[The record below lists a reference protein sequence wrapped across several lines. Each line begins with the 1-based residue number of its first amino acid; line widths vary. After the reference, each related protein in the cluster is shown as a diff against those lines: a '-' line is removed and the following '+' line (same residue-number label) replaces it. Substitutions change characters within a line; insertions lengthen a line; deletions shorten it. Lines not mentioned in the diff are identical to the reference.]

1 MPHLQTEPADA
12 TATALEHDRSTR
24 GPAHDMTADELGA
37 RVGSELGV
45 SDWIAIDQRMIDTFA
60 DVTRDRYFIH
70 IDPVRAAQTP
80 FGGTIAHGFLTL
92 SMLAHMAYQV
102 CPGIAGTKAQLNY
115 GFNRIRFVA
124 PVPVDARIR
133 GRFLLKDF
141 SANAQRWQA
150 IYDVVVEIEG
160 KPKPALAAEWVA
172 AGLFEDP
179 G

>member
-1 MPHLQTEPADA
+1 MNTHTDNSME
-12 TATALEHDRSTR
+12 
-24 GPAHDMTADELGA
+24 GPIRFMAPEAVRA
-37 RVGSELGV
+37 RIGTELGV
-45 SDWIAIDQRMIDTFA
+45 TEWIGIDQQMIDTFA
-60 DVTRDRYFIH
+60 EVTRDRYFIH
-70 IDPVRAAQTP
+70 VDPARAAQTP

-150 IYDVVVEIEG
+150 IYDVVVEIKG

-179 G
+179 D

>member
-1 MPHLQTEPADA
+1 MRTD
-12 TATALEHDRSTR
+12 DDKSTL
-24 GPAHDMTADELGA
+24 GPVRTMTVEDVTA
-37 RVGSELGV
+37 RVGSELGF
-45 SDWIAIDQRMIDTFA
+45 SEWIAIDQDMIDTFA

-70 IDPVRAAQTP
+70 IDPVRAAATP
-80 FGGTIAHGFLTL
+80 FGGTIAHGFLTM

-115 GFNRIRFVA
+115 GFNRLRFVS

-141 SANAQRWQA
+141 TATTERWQA

-172 AGLFEDP
+172 AGLFGD
-179 G
+179 

>member
-1 MPHLQTEPADA
+1 MNDKD
-12 TATALEHDRSTR
+12 DRSTR
-24 GPAHDMTADELGA
+24 GPVHTMTADEVRA

-45 SDWIAIDQRMIDTFA
+45 SDWIEIDQRTIDTFA
-60 DVTRDRYFIH
+60 EVTRDRYFIH
-70 IDPVRAAQTP
+70 IDPARAAQTP

-102 CPGIAGTKAQLNY
+102 CPGIARTKTQLNY

-141 SANAQRWQA
+141 SANSDRWQA

-179 G
+179 E